1 MKKDQIA
8 NEVERIINSVD
19 TIEQVNASPFFKD
32 KVLNKLYEEKEPQVG
47 LFAWFTPSVQLAAL
61 VIFIAVNV
69 AVFVKINQQQYSTEV
84 DSFAAAYELTP
95 ESDETLFE

>member
-1 MKKDQIA
+1 MMKKDQIA

-47 LFAWFTPSVQLAAL
+47 LFAWFRQ
-61 VIFIAVNV
+61 
-69 AVFVKINQQQYSTEV
+69 KIIKLIIGYFHSCL
-84 DSFAAAYELTP
+84 DSEKNCLSYP
-95 ESDETLFE
+95 C